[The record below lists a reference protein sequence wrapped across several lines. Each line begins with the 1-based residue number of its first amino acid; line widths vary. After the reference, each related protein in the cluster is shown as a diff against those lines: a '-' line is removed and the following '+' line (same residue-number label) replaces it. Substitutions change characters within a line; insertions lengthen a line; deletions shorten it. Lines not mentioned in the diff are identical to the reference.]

1 MHLITPLKK
10 LLFNC
15 QLILISG
22 LLLIG
27 GWNCKQTDSEKPNL
41 KGIQIE
47 QKDGDIHVSLQDKV
61 LLVYNADMQFPH
73 DTLPNYYKRSGFIHP
88 ITTLAGEVITDGF
101 PVGHTHQHGLFTA
114 WTRSMFR
121 GDTLDFWNQQQ
132 ENAGVRH
139 KRIIEI
145 NEVKQAFS
153 VELEHIA
160 NISGDTVVVLTEQ
173 WNINVQQRDSYYVI
187 DWTSSQRCAT
197 QDPLIVGEYNYGGFA
212 FRGSRQWNRLDNP
225 DAAWLFG
232 TDTTRDREVANHS
245 KPQWASLYGDI
256 EGSMAGV
263 AIIPHSSNFRY
274 PQFIRIHPT
283 MPYYCFYPAVEERFS
298 IVPGQEYR
306 TKHRLVVFDGE
317 LNTGVVEKEKELYL
331 NSDSF

>member
-1 MHLITPLKK
+1 MKILK
-10 LLFNC
+10 
-15 QLILISG
+15 QLSFQCVSILIVA
-22 LLLIG
+22 LLLIN
-27 GWNCKQTDSEKPNL
+27 GWHCKPAESEKL
-41 KGIQIE
+41 SSTGLQIE
-47 QKDGDIHVSLQDKV
+47 QKEGGIHVSLHDKV

-73 DTLPNYYKRSGFIHP
+73 DTLPDYYKRSGFIHP
-88 ITTLAGEVITDGF
+88 INTLEGEVITDGF

-114 WTRSMFR
+114 WTRSIFR

-139 KRIIEI
+139 KRIIDIDEA
-145 NEVKQAFS
+145 EQAFS

-160 NISGDTVVVLTEQ
+160 NINGDTIVVLTEQ
-173 WNINVQQRDSYYVI
+173 WDIDVHQRDDYYVI
-187 DWTSSQRCAT
+187 DWSSTQRCAT
-197 QDPLIVGEYNYGGFA
+197 QDPLIVGEYSYGGFA
-212 FRGSRQWNRLDNP
+212 FRGAKQWNRLDNP

-245 KPQWASLYGDI
+245 RPQWASLYGDI

-263 AIIPHSSNFRY
+263 AIIPHSTNFRY

-298 IVPGQEYR
+298 IVAGQAYT
-306 TKHRLVVFDGE
+306 TKHRLVIFDGE
-317 LNTGVVEKEKELYL
+317 LNAAVVEKEKEMFL
-331 NSDSF
+331 SDDNF